1 MESKAEAPSHRELD
15 AKTTR
20 KQASWQGLS
29 QLTYLEG
36 GTKHEA
42 PPAAQGALFIRSTVM
57 VRTASLRAAGLIP
70 LLSAPVHSRVDT
82 HKRSTAP
89 AWICYSSWRR
99 NRPARTMAPGTSTAT
114 PSSAPGINSAGAE
127 EPERD
132 VAEKLFRVTAVVSSQ
147 FRSGP

>member
-1 MESKAEAPSHRELD
+1 MPGTQREALPTVQE
-15 AKTTR
+15 
-20 KQASWQGLS
+20 
-29 QLTYLEG
+29 
-36 GTKHEA
+36 
-42 PPAAQGALFIRSTVM
+42 ALFVRPTVTP
-57 VRTASLRAAGLIP
+57 RATSAEAAGLIP